1 MSRKT
6 EDGMYSQRTGTHG
19 LSRPVRPDNNGNR
32 ALELNDI
39 RMLVVESPDPS
50 NGELVEGR
58 PT

>member
-1 MSRKT
+1 
-6 EDGMYSQRTGTHG
+6 MYSRRTGTYG
-19 LSRPVRPDNNGNR
+19 LPRPVRSDNDSNR

-50 NGELVEGR
+50 DSELVEGR